1 MTTQMTYETIRTE
14 ERGRVATVAL
24 NRPERMNAWTRRMEA
39 ELGHAIAGFEV
50 RDDIGA
56 IIVTGTGRA
65 FCAGADLDEDQ
76 TSDATLQ
83 ELFRPATDRPYWE
96 MRTPTI
102 AAING
107 AAVGVGITLPMKLD
121 IRIAAEDAKLGFVF
135 TRRGLTPEFGASWIL
150 PRLVGAANAME
161 LLLTGRIFDGRE
173 AVRLGLANEAH
184 PADRV
189 LARAREIADDIVCNV
204 SPVAAAVTKSLV
216 YRGLEAKD
224 LSAHAQLEQE
234 LYDWALGGADFPEG
248 MASFAEKRVPEWHL
262 GKNAAFP
269 AELFRAP
276 DDGAQRK

>member
-1 MTTQMTYETIRTE
+1 MTYQTIRTE
-14 ERGRVATVAL
+14 EHGRVATVVL
-24 NRPERMNAWTRRMEA
+24 NRPDRMNAWTRRMEA

-56 IIVTGTGRA
+56 IIVTGAGRA

-76 TSDATLQ
+76 TSDAALR

-96 MRTPTI
+96 MRTPMI

-107 AAVGVGITLPMKLD
+107 AAVGVGMTLPMKLD

-150 PRLVGAANAME
+150 PRLIGATNAME

-173 AVRLGLANEAH
+173 AVRFGLASEAH

-189 LARAREIADDIVCNV
+189 LDRAREIADDIVRNV
-204 SPVAAAVTKSLV
+204 SPVAAAVTKSLL
-216 YRGLEAKD
+216 YRGLESDD
-224 LSAHAQLEQE
+224 LSAHARLEQK
-234 LYDWALGGADFPEG
+234 LYDWALRGADFPEG
-248 MASFAEKRVPEWHL
+248 MASFVEKRAPEWPL
-262 GKNAAFP
+262 RKNTSFP
-269 AELFRAP
+269 AELFPGRY
-276 DDGAQRK
+276 DGGERQ

>member
-1 MTTQMTYETIRTE
+1 MTYQTIRTE
-14 ERGRVATVAL
+14 EHGRVATVVL
-24 NRPERMNAWTRRMEA
+24 NRPDRMNAWTRRMEA

-56 IIVTGTGRA
+56 IIVTGAGRA

-76 TSDATLQ
+76 TSDAALR
-83 ELFRPATDRPYWE
+83 ELFQPATDRPYWQ

-107 AAVGVGITLPMKLD
+107 AAVGVGMTLPMKLD

-150 PRLVGAANAME
+150 PRLIGAANAME
-161 LLLTGRIFDGRE
+161 LLLTGRIFDGRD

-189 LARAREIADDIVCNV
+189 LDRAREIAEDIVRNV
-204 SPVAAAVTKSLV
+204 SPVAAAITKSLV
-216 YRGLEAKD
+216 YRALESDD
-224 LSAHAQLEQE
+224 LSAHARLEQK
-234 LYDWALGGADFPEG
+234 LYDWALSSADFTEG
-248 MASFAEKRVPEWHL
+248 MASFMEKRAPEWRL
-262 GKNAAFP
+262 SKSTAFP
-269 AELFRAP
+269 SELFPGRY
-276 DDGAQRK
+276 DGGKSGRQL

>member
-1 MTTQMTYETIRTE
+1 MTYQTIRTE
-14 ERGRVATVAL
+14 EHGRVATVVL
-24 NRPERMNAWTRRMEA
+24 NRPDRMNAWTRRMEA

-50 RDDIGA
+50 RDEIGA
-56 IIVTGTGRA
+56 IIVTGAGRA

-76 TSDATLQ
+76 TGDAALR

-107 AAVGVGITLPMKLD
+107 AAVGVGMTLPMKLD

-150 PRLVGAANAME
+150 PRLIGATNAME

-173 AVRLGLANEAH
+173 ALRLGLANEAH

-189 LARAREIADDIVCNV
+189 LDRAREIADDIVRNV
-204 SPVAAAVTKSLV
+204 SPVAAAVTKNLV
-216 YRGLEAKD
+216 YRGLGSDD
-224 LSAHAQLEQE
+224 LSAHARLEQK

-248 MASFAEKRVPEWHL
+248 MASFVEKRAPEWPL
-262 GKNAAFP
+262 SKNAAFP
-269 AELFRAP
+269 AELFRGR
-276 DDGAQRK
+276 DDRGERK

>member
-1 MTTQMTYETIRTE
+1 MTYQTIRTE
-14 ERGRVATVAL
+14 EHGRVATVVL
-24 NRPERMNAWTRRMEA
+24 NRPDRMNAWTRRMEA

-56 IIVTGTGRA
+56 IIVTGAGRA

-76 TSDATLQ
+76 TSDAALR

-96 MRTPTI
+96 MRTPLI

-107 AAVGVGITLPMKLD
+107 AAVGVGMTLPMKLD

-150 PRLVGAANAME
+150 PRFVGAANAME

-173 AVRLGLANEAH
+173 GVRVGLVNEAH

-189 LARAREIADDIVCNV
+189 LDRAREIADDIVRNV
-204 SPVAAAVTKSLV
+204 SPVAAAVTKRLV
-216 YRGLEAKD
+216 YRGLESED
-224 LSAHAQLEQE
+224 LSAHARLEQK

-248 MASFAEKRVPEWHL
+248 MASFVEKRAPEWRL
-262 GKNAAFP
+262 NKNAAFP
-269 AELFRAP
+269 AELFQGR
-276 DDGAQRK
+276 DDGGERE

>member
-1 MTTQMTYETIRTE
+1 MTYATISTE
-14 ERGRVATVAL
+14 ECGRVATVVL
-24 NRPERMNAWTRRMEA
+24 NRPDRMNAWTRRMEA

-56 IIVTGTGRA
+56 IIVTGAGRA

-76 TSDATLQ
+76 TSDAALR
-83 ELFRPATDRPYWE
+83 ELFAPATDRSYWE
-96 MRTPTI
+96 MRTPMI

-107 AAVGVGITLPMKLD
+107 AAVGVGMTLPMKLD

-173 AVRLGLANEAH
+173 AVKIGLVNEAH

-189 LARAREIADDIVCNV
+189 LARAHEIADDIVRNV
-204 SPVAAAVTKSLV
+204 SPVAAAVTKALV
-216 YRGLEAKD
+216 YRGLESED
-224 LSAHAQLEQE
+224 LSAHARLEQE
-234 LYDWALGGADFPEG
+234 LYDWALKSADFPEG
-248 MASFAEKRVPEWHL
+248 MESFVQKRAPEWRL
-262 GKNAAFP
+262 GKNEGFP
-269 AELFRAP
+269 EELFRHSTI
-276 DDGAQRK
+276 GEQT

>member
-1 MTTQMTYETIRTE
+1 MTYQTIRTE
-14 ERGRVATVAL
+14 EHGRVATVVL
-24 NRPERMNAWTRRMEA
+24 NRPDRMNAWTRRMEA
-39 ELGHAIAGFEV
+39 EIAHAIAGFEV

-56 IIVTGTGRA
+56 IIVTGAGRA

-83 ELFRPATDRPYWE
+83 ELFRPATDRSYWQ

-107 AAVGVGITLPMKLD
+107 AAVGVGMTLPMKLD

-173 AVRLGLANEAH
+173 ALRYGLANEAH
-184 PADRV
+184 PAEHV
-189 LARAREIADDIVCNV
+189 LDRAREIADDIARNV

-216 YRGLEAKD
+216 YRGLESDD
-224 LSAHAQLEQE
+224 LCAHARLEQK
-234 LYDWALGGADFPEG
+234 LYDWALGSADFTEG
-248 MASFAEKRVPEWHL
+248 MTSFMEKRAPEWRL
-262 GKNAAFP
+262 SKNTAFP
-269 AELFRAP
+269 AELLRGP
-276 DDGAQRK
+276 DDGGERD